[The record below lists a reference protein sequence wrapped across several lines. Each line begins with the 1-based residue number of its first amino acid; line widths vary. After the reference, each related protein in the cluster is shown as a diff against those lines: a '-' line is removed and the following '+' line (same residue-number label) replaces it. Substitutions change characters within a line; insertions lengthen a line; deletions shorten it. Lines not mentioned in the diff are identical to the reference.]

1 MQRMTHLSPNTS
13 NFINT
18 AWAAASPLLVV
29 ASFVACLCLVV
40 AAWLWGPLL
49 WRAWARQRIR
59 SRPFPAAW
67 RAVLRQRW
75 PAFAQLPADVQLQ
88 LKKHAQVLL
97 SEKPFIG
104 CAGLQITDEMRVL
117 VATQAALLLL
127 HRPAHCFAGL
137 REVLLY
143 PGSFAVQRNTV
154 DASGIAHTSRQVLAG
169 ESQQGAGHPGQQ
181 KGRVVLSW
189 ADVLAGAAQPHDG
202 HNVVIHEF
210 AHQLDQET
218 GQANGAPWL
227 GAHPARYA
235 QWSAVLGA
243 EFAALRQ
250 RLQAAAFAPE
260 RLAAYAAEPEIL
272 GAYAAEPEILGA
284 YAAQDEAEF
293 FAVASEVFFERPHA
307 LARRHPHLF
316 TELARYYRS
325 DPRLWWPVE
334 LGAVLTSPL
343 MAR

>member
-1 MQRMTHLSPNTS
+1 VPLINTPPNTWL
-13 NFINT
+13 NT
-18 AWAAASPLLVV
+18 AWAAGGPLLVLLALAGLVGAV
-29 ASFVACLCLVV
+29 AM
-40 AAWLWGPLL
+40 AWLWGPLL
-49 WRAWARQRIR
+49 WRAWVRRRIHKQ
-59 SRPFPAAW
+59 PFPSAW

-75 PAFAQLPADVQLQ
+75 PAFALLPADVQLQ

-97 SEKPFIG
+97 AEKPFIG
-104 CAGLQITDEMRVL
+104 CAGLQVTPEMRVL

-127 HRPAHCFAGL
+127 NRPAHYFAGL

-143 PGSFAVQRNTV
+143 PGSFAVQRTTT
-154 DASGIAHTSRQVLAG
+154 DAHGLEHRTHQVLAG
-169 ESQQGAGHPGQQ
+169 ESQQGGGHPGQQ

-189 ADVLAGAAQPHDG
+189 ADVLAGAAQPFDG

-227 GAHPARYA
+227 GTHPARYA
-235 QWSAVLGA
+235 QWSTVLGA

-250 RLQAAAFAPE
+250 RLASPPSAASGLEPAS
-260 RLAAYAAEPEIL
+260 AYAAEPEV
-272 GAYAAEPEILGA
+272 LGA

-307 LARRHPHLF
+307 LARRHPPLF
-316 TELARYYRS
+316 FELARYYRS
-325 DPRLWWPVE
+325 DPRLWWPAE
-334 LGAVLTSPL
+334 TS
-343 MAR
+343 AN

>member
-1 MQRMTHLSPNTS
+1 MQRMTNSGT
-13 NFINT
+13 FINT
-18 AWAAASPLLVV
+18 AWAAASPLLVLVALV
-29 ASFVACLCLVV
+29 ASVCLVV

-49 WRAWARQRIR
+49 WRAWARQRIQKQ
-59 SRPFPAAW
+59 PFPPAW

-97 SEKPFIG
+97 AEKPFIG

-127 HRPAHCFAGL
+127 HRPAHYYAGL
-137 REVLLY
+137 REVLIY
-143 PGSFAVQRNTV
+143 PGSFAVQRSAV
-154 DASGIAHTSRQVLAG
+154 DASGIEHTSRQVLAG
-169 ESQQGAGHPGQQ
+169 ESQQGSGHTGQQ

-227 GAHPARYA
+227 GAQAARYA

-250 RLQAAAFAPE
+250 RLNA
-260 RLAAYAAEPEIL
+260 
-272 GAYAAEPEILGA
+272 GADEANGPEILGA
-284 YAAQDEAEF
+284 YAAQNEAEF

-307 LARRHPHLF
+307 LAQQHPHLF
-316 TELARYYRS
+316 AELARYYRS

-334 LGAVLTSPL
+334 TALLA
-343 MAR
+343 A